1 MGLRVEGFH
10 LVGLRVVGLRVVGLR
25 VVGLRVVGL
34 RVVGLREVG
43 LRVEGLRVVGFAV
56 PLVHWKARPLN
67 AAHACT
73 AAYTLVDPDAATVE
87 HDSMDKPE
95 VLEQALPAK
104 PESGTASNPKRK

>member
-1 MGLRVEGFH
+1 MPPSHSHCPHRPHH
-10 LVGLRVVGLRVVGLR
+10 LIVLIVIFPVNIAL
-25 VVGLRVVGL
+25 
-34 RVVGLREVG
+34 EVIEIFFEHDELLSQIPDG
-43 LRVEGLRVVGFAV
+43 RQGFAV
-56 PLVHWKARPLN
+56 PLVHWKVRPLN

-87 HDSMDKPE
+87 HDSMDKSE